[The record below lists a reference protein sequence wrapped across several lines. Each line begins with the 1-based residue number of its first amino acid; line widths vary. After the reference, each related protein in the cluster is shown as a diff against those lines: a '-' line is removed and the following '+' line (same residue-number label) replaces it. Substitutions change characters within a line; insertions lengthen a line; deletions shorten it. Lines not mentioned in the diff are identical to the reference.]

1 MPAQPWHLP
10 LASIALV
17 LGVASFSSGLTS
29 LASTTAVTAS
39 VPPPVS
45 SPVEEGVWTTTQ
57 ESSTSALQVR
67 QMPVV
72 VKQEVVK
79 TPTQVSQLLPDLPT
93 AVNQPVGNVGITA
106 ERTYQ
111 PDPGSQPFQVTQEDQ
126 YLIESASYLKDVV
139 PFDKGSGPGT
149 EDRMQEWLNS
159 DRSITNYNSARAFAV
174 IHLKDYGWGLE
185 EWAALDRLWWNASG
199 WATVRAD
206 GNMSLPWGIPQALP
220 ATAMSVY
227 GADYLTNPQTQILW
241 GLNYI
246 KQTYGTPGQAWAAWR
261 ESAKNGGV
269 GNY

>member
-1 MPAQPWHLP
+1 
-10 LASIALV
+10 
-17 LGVASFSSGLTS
+17 
-29 LASTTAVTAS
+29 
-39 VPPPVS
+39 
-45 SPVEEGVWTTTQ
+45 
-57 ESSTSALQVR
+57 
-67 QMPVV
+67 MPVV

-79 TPTQVSQLLPDLPT
+79 SPTQVSQLLPDLPAAAAQT
-93 AVNQPVGNVGITA
+93 TGA
-106 ERTYQ
+106 EGTLDGPIYQ
-111 PDPGSQPFQVTQEDQ
+111 PDPGSQPFQVTADDQ

-185 EWAALDRLWWNASG
+185 EWASLDRLWWAASG

-206 GNMSLPWGIPQALP
+206 GNMNLPWGIPQALP
-220 ATAMSVY
+220 ATAMSIY

-241 GLNYI
+241 GLSYI
-246 KQTYGTPGQAWAAWR
+246 KQTYGTPGQAWAAWK
-261 ESAKNGGV
+261 ESAKNGGT